1 MPLNKNKSIQLG
13 EWLQLQRK
21 QLLSDFELKGKV
33 DQIIGILLGDICAQS
48 FPSLTKLLERGGV
61 SKEEFDRMTIYE
73 QSDIVT
79 RLLPRQT
86 TQTEDLIAALDM
98 IFEARYGWPEGTVAD
113 LGFREVLMAL
123 EHATEY
129 DDPARPSIWQVTK

>member
-1 MPLNKNKSIQLG
+1 
-13 EWLQLQRK
+13 
-21 QLLSDFELKGKV
+21 
-33 DQIIGILLGDICAQS
+33 
-48 FPSLTKLLERGGV
+48 
-61 SKEEFDRMTIYE
+61 MTIYE